1 MTMAKMQKLKKQMV
15 NEFGSIFDLCKNV
28 LSTPSTNIYLI
39 NATLETLLKFIS
51 WIPIQFVYQQDLIQ
65 ILESNVIYTYIYV
78 SVYRFICTHFSI
90 FSCLDHLHKETYPF
104 NVLPKLLAWIE

>member
-1 MTMAKMQKLKKQMV
+1 MFDFSIDHMTMAKMQKLKKQMV

-28 LSTPSTNIYLI
+28 LSTPSTNIHLI

-65 ILESNVIYTYIYV
+65 ILESNA
-78 SVYRFICTHFSI
+78 SVTTFF
-90 FSCLDHLHKETYPF
+90 F
-104 NVLPKLLAWIE
+104 